1 MRLWFSQAQCVPGAQ
16 GTHHCTCNKGWSGDG
31 RVCMAINECELDV
44 RGGCH
49 ADALCSYV
57 GPGQVRCKGPQESK
71 VGWGTL
77 S

>member
-1 MRLWFSQAQCVPGAQ
+1 
-16 GTHHCTCNKGWSGDG
+16 
-31 RVCMAINECELDV
+31 MAINEDELDV
-44 RGGCH
+44 RGGWH